1 MLRLAVT
8 ARGHSEPALTVGFTS
23 VDFSRPDPSRFTLT
37 PPAGATVQTLR
48 VPSPP
53 RSATATAPGGVG
65 GGARPQGP
73 RTIGQGWTSV
83 LEVPAAGDPAALQ
96 QTLARSGLTRATVAV
111 PGGRLLR
118 TDLLTVLVKDDGRV
132 YAGAVTPEALARVA
146 R

>member
-1 MLRLAVT
+1 M
-8 ARGHSEPALTVGFTS
+8 
-23 VDFSRPDPSRFTLT
+23 
-37 PPAGATVQTLR
+37 
-48 VPSPP
+48 
-53 RSATATAPGGVG
+53 
-65 GGARPQGP
+65 
-73 RTIGQGWTSV
+73 